1 MLLCYCINIFV
12 AHKYVYKL
20 IDSIVLYLQRNCVSQ
35 LQAVNCNKEKFLG
48 KNKICNNI
56 FLSLFTLS
64 LSLSLQH
71 IHVLFMRMHVDK
83 KLHQIK
89 AQRYSTGD
97 DDDDDVEYGQ
107 LIVFKE
113 ER

>member
-1 MLLCYCINIFV
+1 
-12 AHKYVYKL
+12 
-20 IDSIVLYLQRNCVSQ
+20 
-35 LQAVNCNKEKFLG
+35 
-48 KNKICNNI
+48 
-56 FLSLFTLS
+56 
-64 LSLSLQH
+64 
-71 IHVLFMRMHVDK
+71 MRIHVDK

-97 DDDDDVEYGQ
+97 DDDDDDDVEYGQ

>member
-1 MLLCYCINIFV
+1 M
-12 AHKYVYKL
+12 YKL
-20 IDSIVLYLQRNCVSQ
+20 IDSIVLNLERNFVSQ

-64 LSLSLQH
+64 LSLQH
-71 IHVLFMRMHVDK
+71 IHVLFMRIHVDK

-97 DDDDDVEYGQ
+97 DDDDDDDVEYGQ